1 MTPQITY
8 RGMQHSSAMDARIV
22 ELAAK
27 LEDLQPRMTRCHVIV
42 TEADRHKQQGN
53 LFEVHLDIHVPGHE
67 IVATRKASEDPYA
80 ALNEAFDVATRQLED
95 TIDRMRGDVKTHRE
109 ERGDNTGP

>member
-8 RGMQHSSAMDARIV
+8 RGLQHSPAMDARIA

-27 LEDLQPRMTRCHVIV
+27 LEELQPRMTRCHVIV

-53 LFEVHLDIHVPGHE
+53 LFEVHIDVHVPGHE
-67 IVATRKASEDPYA
+67 IVATRKASEDPYL

-95 TIDRMRGDVKTHRE
+95 TLDKMRGEVKTHRD
-109 ERGDNTGP
+109 ERGDNAAP

>member
-8 RGMQHSSAMDARIV
+8 RGLQHSPAMDARIA

-27 LEDLQPRMTRCHVIV
+27 LEELQPRMTRCHVIV
-42 TEADRHKQQGN
+42 TETDRHKQQGN

-67 IVATRKASEDPYA
+67 IVATRKANEDPYF

-95 TIDRMRGDVKTHRE
+95 TLDRMRGEVKTHRD
-109 ERGDNTGP
+109 ERGDNAAP